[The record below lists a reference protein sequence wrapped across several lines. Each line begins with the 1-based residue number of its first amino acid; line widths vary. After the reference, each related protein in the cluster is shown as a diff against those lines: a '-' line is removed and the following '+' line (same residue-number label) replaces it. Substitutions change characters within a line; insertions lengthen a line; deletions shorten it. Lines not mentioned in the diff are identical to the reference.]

1 MSVKVFKS
9 ALLGTLGFFMGF
21 ILGTIVDVIFYKFY
35 YLIDP
40 NEKNDIFLSIMFIV
54 QFFTLLII
62 LQLISQNSK
71 QNKIFNYS
79 VRMGLFASQIFLLDY
94 TMNRLFGSL
103 HPSRTS
109 NKKRLL
115 YSSISGEG
123 DS

>member
-1 MSVKVFKS
+1 MSAEVFKS
-9 ALLGTLGFFMGF
+9 ALLGTIGFFMGF
-21 ILGTIVDVIFYKFY
+21 IMGTIVDVIFYKFY

-54 QFFTLLII
+54 QFFTLLVI
-62 LQLISQNSK
+62 LQLFSRNSK
-71 QNKIFNYS
+71 QHKVFNYS
-79 VRMGLFASQIFLLDY
+79 VRIGLFASQVFLLDY
-94 TMNRLFGSL
+94 TMNRLFSSL

-123 DS
+123 DA